1 MILSGYSV
9 PGYVPMPMHHSLYR
23 EINVF
28 VFRLVSL
35 SL

>member
-9 PGYVPMPMHHSLYR
+9 PGYVPMPMHSLYR